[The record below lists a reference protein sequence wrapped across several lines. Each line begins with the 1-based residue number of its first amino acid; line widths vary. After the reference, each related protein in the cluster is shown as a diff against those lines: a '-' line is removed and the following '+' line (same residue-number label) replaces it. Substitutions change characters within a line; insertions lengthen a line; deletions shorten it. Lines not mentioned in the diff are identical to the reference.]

1 MIIYFLIFFASIIFI
16 LSKTKPDP
24 IHGVYEQAGYLGIV
38 KQIFMYII
46 IRYVTS
52 IILKIFMFVNIRLRK
67 RKVEHKAVGHNQAW
81 LGLAAEDDIS
91 IMESPR
97 PLVDHPLACDAVWF
111 GGGSKDGTCIVLSG
125 MKQKLEKILQIFTV
139 AKVTLE
145 TLINVCLSVCLFC
158 NQYLQIAD
166 LNMISDVM
174 ISPIS

>member
-1 MIIYFLIFFASIIFI
+1 MYIFIFLVSIIFI
-16 LSKTKPDP
+16 LSKTRPDP

-52 IILKIFMFVNIRLRK
+52 IIFKIFMFINIRLRK

-125 MKQKLEKILQIFTV
+125 MKKFIKSFQKATFKLYSL
-139 AKVTLE
+139 
-145 TLINVCLSVCLFC
+145 LFFIRSKKEE
-158 NQYLQIAD
+158 QYSTEHGVYLHPWSWIT
-166 LNMISDVM
+166 
-174 ISPIS
+174 